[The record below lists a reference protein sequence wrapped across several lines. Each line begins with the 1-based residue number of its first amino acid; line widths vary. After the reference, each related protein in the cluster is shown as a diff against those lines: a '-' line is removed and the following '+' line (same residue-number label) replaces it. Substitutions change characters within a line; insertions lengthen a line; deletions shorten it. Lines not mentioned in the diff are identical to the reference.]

1 MGSGKGAQDG
11 WLLPAADPLA
21 DRLDELL
28 ARLDEFPVAAEDGC
42 DHHQGGVRHVSG
54 CHDVN
59 FQHECL
65 SRHVEGRPHA

>member
-1 MGSGKGAQDG
+1 MGSRKGAQDG
-11 WLLPAADPLA
+11 RLLPAADPLS

-28 ARLDEFPVAAEDGC
+28 VVAEDGY
-42 DHHQGGVRHVSG
+42 DHHQSGVRHVSG

-59 FQHECL
+59 FQHECP